1 MTEPTKAPQTKSL
14 FQPAVKYPEDIFT
27 PAKPDETQQLADT
40 LNYLTAFKGWRT
52 RSEIYERVFPDGEN
66 MALRIDGPR
75 GAGCFMTYRN
85 DGGIRIGT
93 GPLNTEI
100 AGSCVLG
107 LYSEGG
113 TNQKHLST
121 SYYEYNMGGTASK
134 GIALSIKATGDVV
147 EECEGGQHSI
157 KATKILITATDQLEI
172 DGQNIL
178 IAAQGDLQ
186 LQGAS
191 VNTITVNQKDIVTG
205 QKMNFGA
212 GEETSMQFDPRA
224 NISVVSTGH
233 VNHRIL
239 GDYNLETGGVMHMKG
254 AGGTFA
260 APLITDNRQ
269 FGLRMNTLTKSLYG
283 GNVSAQVNAP
293 IVKVG
298 GEKTPGIVKV
308 NATDYSLDTSGKAD
322 MTIQGTST
330 YDVTGKMDIKGTDIE
345 IKGAKT
351 VVEGTGSLDL
361 KSTGNVN
368 ITGALIYLN

>member
-1 MTEPTKAPQTKSL
+1 MSHAKPATTYPDSVFKQT
-14 FQPAVKYPEDIFT
+14 T
-27 PAKPDETQQLADT
+27 PDETQDT
-40 LNYLTAFKGWRT
+40 KDTVRLTTIVKDVRT
-52 RSEIYERVFPDGEN
+52 RAEIYTRVFPDQTTA
-66 MALRIDGPR
+66 ALCIDGPVT
-75 GAGCFMTYRN
+75 GSSSGHIALDSIG
-85 DGGIRIGT
+85 RIKFIT
-93 GPLNTEI
+93 GDRTDNSPASGQLQMKTFGQVQQHME
-100 AGSCVLG
+100 S
-107 LYSEGG
+107 
-113 TNQKHLST
+113 
-121 SYYEYNMGGTASK
+121 SYIEYNAGQDDKEMALNVMAYGKICEECVGHQRTIK
-134 GIALSIKATGDVV
+134 GEKIVISANDLLVLKGQNVRIQATG
-147 EECEGGQHSI
+147 EIQLAGGQM
-157 KATKILITATDQLEI
+157 TK
-172 DGQNIL
+172 
-178 IAAQGDLQ
+178 
-186 LQGAS
+186 
-191 VNTITVNQKDIVTG
+191 VTVNDKSVILG
-205 QKMNFGA
+205 QKMTFGA

-298 GEKTPGIVKV
+298 GEKTFGIVKV

-322 MTIQGTST
+322 MTIKGTST

-361 KSTGNVN
+361 KSTGNVK

>member
-1 MTEPTKAPQTKSL
+1 MSH
-14 FQPAVKYPEDIFT
+14 
-27 PAKPDETQQLADT
+27 AKPATTYPDSVFKQTTPDESQETTDKIKFCT
-40 LNYLTAFKGWRT
+40 VSKDVNT
-52 RSEIYERVFPDGEN
+52 RCEIYTRLFPDKTTA
-66 MALRIDGPR
+66 ALCIDGPATGSSSAHITLDSIGRIKVLTGNRTDNSPVSGQLQVKTFGQIQQHMEASYIEYNAGQDDKEFALNVKAYGKVTEECIGHQRTIR
-75 GAGCFMTYRN
+75 GTKVVISADDLLVIKGQN
-85 DGGIRIGT
+85 VRIQAQG
-93 GPLNTEI
+93 EI
-100 AGSCVLG
+100 QLAGSAMTKVLV
-107 LYSEGG
+107 
-113 TNQKHLST
+113 NDK
-121 SYYEYNMGGTASK
+121 
-134 GIALSIKATGDVV
+134 SI
-147 EECEGGQHSI
+147 
-157 KATKILITATDQLEI
+157 IL
-172 DGQNIL
+172 
-178 IAAQGDLQ
+178 
-186 LQGAS
+186 
-191 VNTITVNQKDIVTG
+191 G
-205 QKMNFGA
+205 QKMTFGA

-269 FGLRMNTLTKSLYG
+269 FGLRMNTLTKSFYG

-308 NATDYSLDTSGKAD
+308 NATDYTLDTSGKAD

-361 KSTGNVN
+361 KSTGNVK

>member
-1 MTEPTKAPQTKSL
+1 MSH
-14 FQPAVKYPEDIFT
+14 
-27 PAKPDETQQLADT
+27 AKPATTYPDSVFKQTTPDESQETTDKIKFCT
-40 LNYLTAFKGWRT
+40 VSKDVNT
-52 RSEIYERVFPDGEN
+52 RCEIYTRLFPDKTTA
-66 MALRIDGPR
+66 ALCIDGPAT
-75 GAGCFMTYRN
+75 GSSSAHITLDSIG
-85 DGGIRIGT
+85 RIKVLT
-93 GPLNTEI
+93 GNRTDNSPVSGQLQMKTFGQIQQHME
-100 AGSCVLG
+100 A
-107 LYSEGG
+107 
-113 TNQKHLST
+113 
-121 SYYEYNMGGTASK
+121 SYIEYNAGQDDKEFALNVKAYGKVTEECVGHQRTIK
-134 GIALSIKATGDVV
+134 GEKIVICANDLLVLKGQNVRIQATG
-147 EECEGGQHSI
+147 EIQLAGGQM
-157 KATKILITATDQLEI
+157 TK
-172 DGQNIL
+172 
-178 IAAQGDLQ
+178 
-186 LQGAS
+186 
-191 VNTITVNQKDIVTG
+191 VTVNDKSVILG
-205 QKMNFGA
+205 QKMTFGA

-269 FGLRMNTLTKSLYG
+269 FGLRMNTLTKSFYG
-283 GNVSAQVNAP
+283 GNVSTQVNAP
-293 IVKVG
+293 TVKIG
-298 GEKTPGIVKV
+298 GEKIPGKVEV

-361 KSTGNVN
+361 KSTGNVK